1 MSDKERERA
10 DRIFGAVVSLEMART
25 VLKVTMEYFRLDET
39 NLQKE
44 DRQIIGLQVG
54 EIGTMLLIVN
64 DYMFRAIDALN
75 RKEGG
80 R

>member
-44 DRQIIGLQVG
+44 DRQIIGSQAG